1 MNARVA
7 VVLLVL
13 LAVLGGGALVYNYQE
28 RTQRADN
35 AATLGR
41 PLVKDLKAADIAS
54 IRIVEP
60 KATLTLQRKEDGW
73 VIAERRGFPA
83 DVSRV
88 REFVLKVLGLK
99 VGQSEPIAEK
109 DRARLNVDASGTQVE
124 FNGADGK
131 PLARLTVGKKYFKR
145 EVENPDKAPADGRFV
160 VVIPAQAGTPAQAGA
175 GTQVVYVISD
185 PLAQAS
191 AKSADWIDRSSF
203 QVEKVKTL
211 DVRPPTGEAWRI
223 ERAADNADWKLAGIK
238 PGEKLDTGRANAA
251 SYSLSLLEL
260 ADVASDDVKDT
271 GLDKP
276 TLVNATTLDG
286 LSYEI
291 KVGSLVGDNYFVRF
305 SSSGSADVAP
315 AKAGA
320 QDEERLKKLR
330 ERLPREKLL
339 ADYVLLVPKSK
350 LEDTM
355 KPRAELLEKKADPKK

>member
-1 MNARVA
+1 MNARIA

-54 IRIVEP
+54 IKIVEP

-83 DVSRV
+83 DVGRV
-88 REFVLKVLGLK
+88 REFVLKILGLK
-99 VGQSEPIAEK
+99 VGQSEPIADK
-109 DRARLNVDASGTQVE
+109 DRARLNLDASGTQVE
-124 FNGADGK
+124 FSGADGK
-131 PLARLTVGKKYFKR
+131 PLAKLTAGKKYFKR
-145 EVENPDKAPADGRFV
+145 EVENPDKAAADGRFISV
-160 VVIPAQAGTPAQAGA
+160 PSEAAT
-175 GTQVVYVISD
+175 VYVVSD

-203 QVEKVKTL
+203 EVEKVKTL
-211 DVRPPTGEAWRI
+211 EVRPPTGAAWRI
-223 ERAADNADWKLAGIK
+223 ERTADNADWKLIGMK

-260 ADVASDDVKDT
+260 ADVASDDAKDT

-286 LSYEI
+286 LAYEI
-291 KVGSLVGDNYFVRF
+291 KVGSLVGDNYYVRF
-305 SSSGSADVAP
+305 SSSGSP
-315 AKAGA
+315 AEASGPDA
-320 QDEERLKKLR
+320 ERLKKLR

-350 LEDTM
+350 LEDTL
-355 KPRAELLEKKADPKK
+355 KPRAELLEKKTAKK